1 MEKSGLQNDED
12 AANDPRVEVA
22 SSMVSEESEKITAD
36 SGDKAVA
43 TDDKRTLTELVNA
56 SHTESG
62 KTTSSSVTFS
72 LAAAVT
78 LAPGTPFDNFCQ
90 HIHIPNQVNLYTRY
104 MTITVP
110 VDPAYLMGTPSRN
123 RAEAR
128 MQQHRLDL
136 GNYAP
141 LRLAIG
147 ADYQRKASVLY
158 AQEGGFRDNIHRRL
172 WSNVGRTSSMAHRSR
187 GKKELGVSL
196 HMANY
201 YSRVA
206 DIVRLE
212 SMVHGL
218 FKTEGLWVEPG
229 TAGNTTRHN
238 ELFAIDKDT
247 VLRYVV
253 QAVRFMKVFF
263 PSSVQDFV
271 DGLRIFM
278 DIRL

>member
-1 MEKSGLQNDED
+1 MERASFREEFGIRCCRIHDHELRNNGGLNSV
-12 AANDPRVEVA
+12 R
-22 SSMVSEESEKITAD
+22 
-36 SGDKAVA
+36 
-43 TDDKRTLTELVNA
+43 LTEDGTKVQVYMTPDSKRGPSFLVQL
-56 SHTESG
+56 
-62 KTTSSSVTFS
+62 FS
-72 LAAAVT
+72 LFVRYFPFAV
-78 LAPGTPFDNFCQ
+78 
-90 HIHIPNQVNLYTRY
+90 I
-104 MTITVP
+104 ITSLVCFKYILVYYP
-110 VDPAYLMGTPSRN
+110 L
-123 RAEAR
+123 E
-128 MQQHRLDL
+128 L